1 MCWFEICLQNRHYK
15 GWFFVKCKCS
25 NSYSVIQLAKKRPE
39 MVVKLAIVIV
49 IRFYS
54 DYSDTQRS
62 PIKDN
67 QVKKSWTKSVLFSK
81 NPIIDHFGPK
91 SFEPI
96 HTTSLWNIIFQWNF
110 HDDLTKKSAEIF
122 FCISKNG
129 IISEGQ
135 WQILKIIFVLA
146 LDGQA
151 SKNLGRW
158 NYNLPMILLLLL
170 LNRRYGVVP

>member
-1 MCWFEICLQNRHYK
+1 MTVWTSVLWEID
-15 GWFFVKCKCS
+15 
-25 NSYSVIQLAKKRPE
+25 IQLAKKWPE

-81 NPIIDHFGPK
+81 NHMINHIGPK

-110 HDDLTKKSAEIF
+110 HDDLTEKSAEIF

-146 LDGQA
+146 LD
-151 SKNLGRW
+151 K
-158 NYNLPMILLLLL
+158 LLRTLAGGIIICPWFC
-170 LNRRYGVVP
+170 YCFC